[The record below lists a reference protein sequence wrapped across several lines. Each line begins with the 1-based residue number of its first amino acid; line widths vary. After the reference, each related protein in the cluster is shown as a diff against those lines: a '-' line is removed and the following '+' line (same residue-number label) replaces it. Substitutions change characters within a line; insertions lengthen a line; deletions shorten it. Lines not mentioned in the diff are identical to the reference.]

1 VPLSLEG
8 LQSSAALDTV
18 ERALFVSDR
27 ARGGAYGD
35 VRDLGVMAYGPLTP
49 QVDYQIGFFNGSGE
63 NQNDVDKN
71 DQKAV
76 AGRLVVRPSFF
87 KGLQIGGSGVWGN
100 GQRADR
106 PRRDRI
112 GGELLFVRRGVTL
125 KSEMMTGVDG
135 DLHRRGYYGHFGYHL
150 KPKVEGVFRF
160 DSWDPDTAREVNSI
174 NVTERDYIAGFN
186 YYLNENQVKLQFNY
200 QHKTFAH
207 GIVPSRNVWLFNLQ
221 TSW

>member
-1 VPLSLEG
+1 
-8 LQSSAALDTV
+8 
-18 ERALFVSDR
+18 
-27 ARGGAYGD
+27 
-35 VRDLGVMAYGPLTP
+35 M
-49 QVDYQIGFFNGSGE
+49 
-63 NQNDVDKN
+63 
-71 DQKAV
+71 
-76 AGRLVVRPSFF
+76 
-87 KGLQIGGSGVWGN
+87 
-100 GQRADR
+100 
-106 PRRDRI
+106 
-112 GGELLFVRRGVTL
+112 

-160 DSWDPDTAREVNSI
+160 DSWDPDTAREVNLS